1 MAREQRV
8 KITKDD
14 VEAYVMPSAV
24 SAWER
29 NGWTAADDG
38 STEEAPAGES
48 VAPETQPPTA
58 PDGSAAPEA
67 EQTTKRKAQ

>member
-1 MAREQRV
+1 MARVQRV

-14 VEAYVMPSAV
+14 AEAYVMPSAV
-24 SAWER
+24 EAWER

-38 STEEAPAGES
+38 SSEEAPAGES

-58 PDGSAAPEA
+58 PDGSAPEA
-67 EQTTKRKAQ
+67 AQTTKRKAQ